1 MSLEK
6 LIQGGLI
13 YEFEEISAVPR
24 SSNFCFVLGAGL
36 RKCP

>member
-13 YEFEEISAVPR
+13 YEFEDISAGPR
-24 SSNFCFVLGAGL
+24 SSKFCFVLGAGL